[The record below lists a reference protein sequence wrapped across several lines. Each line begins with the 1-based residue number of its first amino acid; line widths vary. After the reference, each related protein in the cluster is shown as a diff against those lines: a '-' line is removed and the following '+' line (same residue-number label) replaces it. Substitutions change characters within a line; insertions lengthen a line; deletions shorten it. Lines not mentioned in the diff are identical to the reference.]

1 MWDGVDNDRNGE
13 KEIQIR
19 ELLKRQLYRFFFI
32 LIFKLKFKTGRERKT
47 APFRAGESNGGECR
61 EYITV

>member
-32 LIFKLKFKTGRERKT
+32 LIFKLKLKTGRERKT
-47 APFRAGESNGGECR
+47 APFRAVESNAGECR

>member
-13 KEIQIR
+13 KRNPNTRTFETATLQI
-19 ELLKRQLYRFFFI
+19 FFI

-47 APFRAGESNGGECR
+47 APFRAGESNAGECR

>member
-1 MWDGVDNDRNGE
+1 MIETE
-13 KEIQIR
+13 KREIQIR

-32 LIFKLKFKTGRERKT
+32 FIFKLKFKTGRERKT
-47 APFRAGESNGGECR
+47 APFRAGESNAGECR

>member
-1 MWDGVDNDRNGE
+1 MIETE
-13 KEIQIR
+13 KREIQIR

-47 APFRAGESNGGECR
+47 APFRAGESNAGECR